1 MKELGYRVFVK
12 RDVVFALHAWK
23 RTHPE
28 GPTGVAG
35 AVEAASPRHDPFA
48 GVLGAMQAL
57 LGSSDSLAAHLT
69 SDMLAA

>member
-1 MKELGYRVFVK
+1 MKELGYRVIVK
-12 RDVVFALHAWK
+12 RDVVFALHACK

-35 AVEAASPRHDPFA
+35 AVEAASPRHGPFA

-57 LGSSDSLAAHLT
+57 LGSSDFLAAHLT